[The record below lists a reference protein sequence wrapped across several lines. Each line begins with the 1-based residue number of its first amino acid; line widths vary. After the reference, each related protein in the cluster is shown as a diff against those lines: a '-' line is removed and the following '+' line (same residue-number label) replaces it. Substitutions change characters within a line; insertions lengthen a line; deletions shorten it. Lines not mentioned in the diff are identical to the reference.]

1 MAFIKALTY
10 YLPETIRTNEEIIKN
25 LDNFEET
32 GISMTKSMGV
42 DFRHVVKPEETAA
55 DIAEKAA
62 LHLFSDYN
70 ITPQDIDFLIYVT
83 QGPDYSM
90 PSSACI
96 LQDRLMI
103 PTSAGAFGI
112 DLGCSG
118 YVYGLAVA
126 SSFVESGLAKNVLLL
141 TADTTS
147 KYINQKDKNL
157 LLFGDG
163 ASASVISDKGFA
175 EIGKFEL
182 GTDGKGFEHII
193 IRNGGWR
200 HRNLEG
206 NSKDWFYMDGEAIFN
221 FTVECI
227 PPLIKG
233 TLSKNNLQETDIDY
247 YVFHQANKYMLNTL
261 RKLNGIP
268 KDQFFVDLSDTGNT
282 ASSTVPIGLKKS
294 IDGGAI
300 TKGMKV
306 MLAGFGVGLSWGG
319 TILQF

>member
-1 MAFIKALTY
+1 MAFLRALTY
-10 YLPETIRTNEEIIKN
+10 FLPETIRTNEEIIKN
-25 LDNFEET
+25 LDDSEEV
-32 GISMTKSMGV
+32 GISMTRSMGV
-42 DFRHVVKPEETAA
+42 EWRHVVKPEETAA

-62 LHLFSDYN
+62 LKLFSEYH
-70 ITPQDIDFLIYVT
+70 IAPEEIDFLIYVT
-83 QGPDYSM
+83 QGSDYSM
-90 PSSACI
+90 PSTACI
-96 LQDRLMI
+96 LQDHLNI
-103 PTSAGAFGI
+103 PSTAGAFGM

-126 SSFVESGLAKNVLLL
+126 GSFVESGLAKNVLLL

-147 KYINQKDKNL
+147 KYIHPKDKNL

-163 ASASVISDKGFA
+163 ASASLISDRGFA

-206 NSKDWFYMDGEAIFN
+206 NARDWFFMDGEAIVN

-233 TLSKNNLQETDIDY
+233 TLNKNGLQEQDIDY

-300 TKGMKV
+300 NKGMKV
-306 MLAGFGVGLSWGG
+306 MLAGFGVGLSWAG